1 MANKK
6 VMIDPGHGAKD
17 PGAVG
22 NGLEEANVVLDI
34 SKRVKKYLEA
44 NYSGITVYMT
54 RESDKFLELSER
66 ADLANDKKVDLFVS
80 NHINAGGGTGF
91 ESFIYNGGVG
101 ASTKKAQDDI
111 HNAMIAVCKKYGMKD
126 RGQKTANF
134 AVIRETNMEAVLVEN
149 LFIDDKDDAKL
160 LKDSGFKQ
168 ALAEAEA
175 QGIAKFLGLKK
186 KTASKPAP
194 APKPATPK
202 KDGLTAVIVD
212 GKQVGAYG
220 DINNALAQVEKYI
233 KTAKKIVIEEA

>member
-6 VMIDPGHGAKD
+6 VMFDPGHGGKD
-17 PGAVG
+17 PGAQG
-22 NGLEEANVVLDI
+22 NGLKEKDLNLDI

-66 ADLANDKKVDLFVS
+66 ADLANAKNVDLFVS

-101 ASTKKAQDDI
+101 ASTKKAQDYI
-111 HNAMIAVCKKYGMKD
+111 HEAMSAVCKKHGMKD

-134 AVIRETNMEAVLVEN
+134 AVLRETPMEAVLVEN

-168 ALAEAEA
+168 QLAEAEA

-186 KTASKPAP
+186 KSSP
-194 APKPATPK
+194 APKPKPETPK
-202 KDGLTAVIVD
+202 KQGLKAVIVD

-220 DINNALAQVEKYI
+220 NMDNAIAQVEKYI
-233 KTAKKIVIEEA
+233 GTAKKIVIEEA